1 MRAGP
6 EARPMTSVSGAG
18 YQSKKQG
25 AFDPLNQ
32 GHGPAPALAEKA
44 DNGPEYLAKEM
55 ERQVRFH
62 SRHQNNYL
70 YQIQGK
76 EQTVGRPP
84 RDDKHGD
91 SYVPSC
97 FGLRAPFCLFRP
109 VCPFCFVLE
118 VHVMMEESAAAC
130 VSGKSAEA
138 LEKGKE
144 AVSQAYCCAV
154 A

>member
-62 SRHQNNYL
+62 FRHQNNYS
-70 YQIQGK
+70 YQI
-76 EQTVGRPP
+76 
-84 RDDKHGD
+84 
-91 SYVPSC
+91 
-97 FGLRAPFCLFRP
+97 
-109 VCPFCFVLE
+109 
-118 VHVMMEESAAAC
+118 
-130 VSGKSAEA
+130 KSNN
-138 LEKGKE
+138 
-144 AVSQAYCCAV
+144 
-154 A
+154 